1 MTAQLISLE
10 DWAASVYGGKAP
22 SLYTL
27 RRWARDGNIQP
38 KPEKHGR
45 TYFVVSG
52 ASYKANPYGR
62 RSRLLDRVNVT
73 APKKC
78 A

>member
-1 MTAQLISLE
+1 MTAQRIPLE
-10 DWAASVYGGKAP
+10 KWAESVYGEDAP

-27 RRWARDGNIQP
+27 RRWARDGNISP

-45 TYFVVSG
+45 TYFVVPG

-62 RSRLLDRVNVT
+62 RSRLLDRVNVP
-73 APKKC
+73 ASKKC